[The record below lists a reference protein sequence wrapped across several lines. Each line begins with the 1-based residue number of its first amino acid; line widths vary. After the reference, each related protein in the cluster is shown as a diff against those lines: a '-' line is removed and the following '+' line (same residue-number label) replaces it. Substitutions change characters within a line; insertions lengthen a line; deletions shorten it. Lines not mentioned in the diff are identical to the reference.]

1 MTRRIVLWTA
11 LLASLFAVGW
21 WVGRSSATAPTD
33 VYRNL
38 DVFVEVLQKVKQFYV
53 DPVESQKLVD
63 AAARGMLRELD
74 PYSQLLDERSWGN
87 LKATTQGTFGGIGIV
102 VTMRDNYPT
111 VISPIEGGPAW
122 GLGLRPGDVIVR
134 IEGES
139 SAGLSVED
147 IVSRLRG
154 EPGTRVRISVRREG
168 ETEEN
173 DYTIERQIIVT
184 RAVPYAFMVEG
195 HVGYLR
201 LANFSERSGTEVRSA
216 VERLRREGATRLIL
230 DLRGNPGG
238 LLDQAVD
245 VVEQFVK
252 PGTLVVY
259 TRGRSKGQD
268 QRYFS
273 GEKQPLLDLPLA
285 VLIDE
290 GSASASEIVAGAL
303 QDLDRALILG
313 ENSFGKGSVQ
323 GVFPLRGRNAA
334 VKLTTALYHTPSGRS
349 IHQKERDHPLTAV
362 ALDEEAPSQPAA
374 RDTTP
379 RPRFKT
385 ASGRTVFGGG
395 GIHPDVVV
403 EADSLP
409 PLARRVETRA
419 LSFRFA
425 NRWVN
430 QHSRPAGI
438 ETSESMWHEYLAFLH
453 AENVEFTADELER
466 ERAWLDRGL
475 RRELARRSAGDAAAA
490 RVALEGDRA
499 YRRALNE
506 LGRARTQRDLFA
518 RLPKSTSLAQP

>member
-1 MTRRIVLWTA
+1 MTRRIVVWTG
-11 LLASLFAVGW
+11 LLVSLFAVGW
-21 WVGRSSATAPTD
+21 WVGRSSATAPSD
-33 VYRNL
+33 AYRNL
-38 DVFVEVLQKVKQFYV
+38 DVFVEVLQKVRQFYV
-53 DPVESQKLVD
+53 DPVESQSLVD

-74 PYSQLLDERSWGN
+74 PYSQLLDENSWGN

-102 VTMRDNYPT
+102 VTVRDNYPT

-122 GLGLRPGDVIVR
+122 GLGLRPGDVITHV
-134 IEGES
+134 EGVS
-139 SAGLSVED
+139 CAGLSVED

-154 EPGTRVRISVRREG
+154 EPGTRVRITVRREG
-168 ETEEN
+168 ETEPH

-195 HVGYLR
+195 NIGYLR

-259 TRGRSKGQD
+259 TKGRSRGQD
-268 QRYFS
+268 QRYLS
-273 GEKQPLLDLPLA
+273 AEKQPLLDLPLV
-285 VLIDE
+285 VLIDQ

-303 QDLDRALILG
+303 QDLDRALIVG

-349 IHQKERDHPLTAV
+349 IHQKEKDHPLSA
-362 ALDEEAPSQPAA
+362 AIEDEDAFVPA
-374 RDTTP
+374 RPDTTP
-379 RPRFKT
+379 RPRFQT

-395 GIHPDVVV
+395 GIHPDWVVV
-403 EADSLP
+403 ADSLP

-419 LSFRFA
+419 LAFRFA

-430 QHSRPAGI
+430 QHSRGMK
-438 ETSESMWHEYLAFLH
+438 EEGSESMWTQFLSFLR
-453 AENVEFTADELER
+453 AEQVEFTPAELET
-466 ERAWLDRGL
+466 ERAWLDRAL
-475 RRELARRSAGDAAAA
+475 RRELARRSSGDAAAA
-490 RVALEGDRA
+490 RVALEGDRV
-499 YRRALNE
+499 YRRALEVLN
-506 LGRARTQRDLFA
+506 RSRHSKDVFA
-518 RLPKSTSLAQP
+518 RVPKAATPVGP